1 MRFQI
6 ILNQSF
12 RVYTLSN
19 IAIMTMS
26 PMSFFVILLVIGS
39 INAELETGKDGN
51 PPTEPTSTDTGFPV
65 NDDDVYNDN
74 NDDETSRYKRQAKG
88 RCNGRCNFR
97 FSCRSPSCIKRNREC
112 GCNWP

>member
-26 PMSFFVILLVIGS
+26 PMSFIVILLVIGS
-39 INAELETGKDGN
+39 IHAELETGKDEN
-51 PPTEPTSTDTGFPV
+51 PPTEPTSTDTGFSGI
-65 NDDDVYNDN
+65 DDDVYNDN
-74 NDDETSRYKRQAKG
+74 NDETSPQNRRKR
-88 RCNGRCNFR
+88 
-97 FSCRSPSCIKRNREC
+97 S
-112 GCNWP
+112 CNWKMPALCIFKDGRNEEGKRLCRN

>member
-19 IAIMTMS
+19 ISVETMS
-26 PMSFFVILLVIGS
+26 PMSFIVILLVIGS

-65 NDDDVYNDN
+65 IDDDVYNEN
-74 NDDETSRYKRQAKG
+74 KDEASPQKRSA
-88 RCNGRCNFR
+88 CNWKKPR
-97 FSCRSPSCIKRNREC
+97 SCRFRS
-112 GCNWP
+112 GCHGK